1 MFNFAKSKHIFIIPV
16 LAVIAGIL
24 ILLYFFLN
32 NFADVSFVFRIAI
45 LTLDDLIKWLHY
57 NASLIDAFAM
67 IILVIITCYY
77 AVETHKLAVQAK
89 RQADNALISERYNEQ
104 LELVNKL
111 YGPLFKDWIEPLNNS
126 LKNFSKIQDNLEVLK
141 FPNDFVDIPWESC
154 KLKLSYYVF
163 RLNNTYLNKI
173 EEINNELEKYEKDE
187 LGVSKALNQ
196 ISLNIKKLFL
206 PYFLPL
212 NEQFNPQM
220 MKIDNPNDFKLLHNS
235 LITGNNINKAF
246 FSKEN
251 LEQIKDFLQNN
262 LSEDIKIDYK
272 NENKTDTV
280 IKTIKSEDLLQ
291 IIKKSE
297 DFIKENKELKSLG
310 EFLKELNNDVIKLKN
325 DMKYELSKKRD
336 DIVKEIKTI

>member
-45 LTLDDLIKWLHY
+45 LTLDDLIKRLHY

-89 RQADNALISERYNEQ
+89 RQADNALISELYNEHR
-104 LELVNKL
+104 ELVNEL
-111 YGPLFKDWIEPLNNS
+111 YNPLLGDWIKPLNNFFI
-126 LKNFSKIQDNLEVLK
+126 KFSENKDNLEVLTLIDNFTFNK
-141 FPNDFVDIPWESC
+141 WESYR
-154 KLKLSYYVF
+154 LKLSHYVY
-163 RLNNTYLNKI
+163 RINDEYLNKI
-173 EEINNELEKYEKDE
+173 KAIDSDFKEYEDNKS
-187 LGVSKALNQ
+187 GISNQ
-196 ISLNIKKLFL
+196 LTSTIKKLFL

-212 NEQFNPQM
+212 TEQFNPQM

-235 LITGNNINKAF
+235 LITGNNIDKAF

-291 IIKKSE
+291 IIKNSE

-310 EFLKELNNDVIKLKN
+310 EFLKELNNDVIELKN
-325 DMKYELSKKRD
+325 DIKYELSKKRD
-336 DIVKEIKTI
+336 DIVKEIKEV